1 MQIGDNGILVKRKGE
16 KARLQMTSNKRSKC
30 WSKKVDSQTQIE
42 DMSEEYQEFEKGLWG
57 QNLVL
62 IKSQLIING
71 LEKK

>member
-1 MQIGDNGILVKRKGE
+1 
-16 KARLQMTSNKRSKC
+16 MTSNKRSKC
-30 WSKKVDSQTQIE
+30 WSKRADSQTQIE

-71 LEKK
+71 LEKNRRKI

>member
-1 MQIGDNGILVKRKGE
+1 
-16 KARLQMTSNKRSKC
+16 MTSNKRFKC
-30 WSKKVDSQTQIE
+30 WSKRADNQTQIE

-71 LEKK
+71 LEEKK